1 MTGEQ
6 SPGNAAKSGHKPTAK
21 KGWLSMTN
29 TKEELRSM
37 MKGIRNDLELAFA
50 GEPVDLWEYLVD
62 GLALDYRVGPDKS
75 PIACR
80 VWFTLG
86 GPNIW
91 VDTETDSIHGAWGS
105 DREEIYIDS
114 ELSDAILESMTSDW
128 DCY

>member
-1 MTGEQ
+1 
-6 SPGNAAKSGHKPTAK
+6 
-21 KGWLSMTN
+21 MTN

-50 GEPVDLWEYLVD
+50 GEPADLWEYLAD

>member
-1 MTGEQ
+1 
-6 SPGNAAKSGHKPTAK
+6 
-21 KGWLSMTN
+21 MTN
-29 TKEELRSM
+29 TKEELRRM
-37 MKGIRNDLELAFA
+37 MQDIRHDLELAFE
-50 GEPVDLWEYLVD
+50 GDLWEYLAD
-62 GLALDYRVGPDKS
+62 GLARDYRVGPDKS
-75 PIACR
+75 PTACR
-80 VWFTLG
+80 VWLVLG

>member
-1 MTGEQ
+1 
-6 SPGNAAKSGHKPTAK
+6 
-21 KGWLSMTN
+21 MTN
-29 TKEELRSM
+29 TKEELRRM
-37 MKGIRNDLELAFA
+37 MQGIRHDLELAFEGELKNED
-50 GEPVDLWEYLVD
+50 GEPVDLWEYLED

-80 VWFTLG
+80 VWLTLG

-114 ELSDAILESMTSDW
+114 ELSNAILESMTLDW